1 MQPVVVA
8 RSCGMDHCRFQVA
21 ARLGIAITR
30 IVIARIVIRIVIR
43 IVAACLLSYLL
54 FTS

>member
-8 RSCGMDHCRFQVA
+8 RSCGMDHCRFQVT
-21 ARLGIAITR
+21 RIFITR
-30 IVIARIVIRIVIR
+30 ICVTIFIVIR